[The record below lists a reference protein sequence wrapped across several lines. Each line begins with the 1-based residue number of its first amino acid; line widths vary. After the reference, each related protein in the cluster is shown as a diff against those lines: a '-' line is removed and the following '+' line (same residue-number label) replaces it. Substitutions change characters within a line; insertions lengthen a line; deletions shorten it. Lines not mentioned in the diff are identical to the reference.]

1 MLLIFAKGEMHM
13 AIMPQAQ
20 WEIEGELLQ
29 IQITLDKLNRQAELS
44 EEQQERRSELA
55 KRKEILQELLRK
67 EKMKLR

>member
-1 MLLIFAKGEMHM
+1 M

>member
-1 MLLIFAKGEMHM
+1 M

-20 WEIEGELLQ
+20 WELEGELLQ
-29 IQITLDKLNRQAELS
+29 LQMTLDKLNKQSELS
-44 EEQQERRSELA
+44 AEDKERMTELE

>member
-1 MLLIFAKGEMHM
+1 M

-20 WEIEGELLQ
+20 WELEGELLQ
-29 IQITLDKLNRQAELS
+29 LQMTLDKLNKPSELS
-44 EEQQERRSELA
+44 AEDKERMTELE

>member
-1 MLLIFAKGEMHM
+1 M

-20 WEIEGELLQ
+20 WELEGELLQ
-29 IQITLDKLNRQAELS
+29 LQITLDKLNKQSELS
-44 EEQQERRSELA
+44 AEDKERMTELE